1 MALKPYGRHSGHI
14 RCGKTPLQRQISFP
28 PPRPG
33 NAAPP
38 LSDKCCK
45 NANFKSKLQHN
56 VFKQEKQTN
65 FLCLPIPVRA
75 FPVSG
80 GQKFV
85 FSGGNIY
92 SFKQGIAENVG
103 GKCKAK
109 RLGKPGL
116 LKFLNQKRNTA
127 MKKSLIALTL
137 AALPVAATADVTL
150 YGAIKAGVQTYR
162 SVGHREG
169 KVVGVETG
177 SEISDFGSK
186 IGFKGQEDLGNG
198 LKAVWQLEQGASVAG
213 TNTGWGNKQSFIG
226 LKGGFG
232 TIRVGSLNSPLKNTG
247 ANVNAWESGKY
258 TGEFLEI
265 SKMAGREHRY
275 LSARYDS
282 PEFAGFSGSVQY
294 APKDN
299 SGSNG
304 ESYHVGL
311 NYRNGGFFAQYAG
324 LFQRYG
330 EGTRYAYYNIPS
342 LFVEKLQVHRLVGG
356 YDNNALYASVAAQ
369 QQDAKLYGTWRAN
382 SHNSQT
388 EVAATAAY
396 RFGNLTPRVSYAHGF
411 KGSVHSADYDNT
423 YDQVVVGAEYDFSKR
438 TSALVSAGWL
448 QEGKGAD
455 KVVSTASAV
464 VLRHKF

>member
-1 MALKPYGRHSGHI
+1 
-14 RCGKTPLQRQISFP
+14 
-28 PPRPG
+28 
-33 NAAPP
+33 
-38 LSDKCCK
+38 
-45 NANFKSKLQHN
+45 
-56 VFKQEKQTN
+56 
-65 FLCLPIPVRA
+65 
-75 FPVSG
+75 
-80 GQKFV
+80 
-85 FSGGNIY
+85 
-92 SFKQGIAENVG
+92 
-103 GKCKAK
+103 
-109 RLGKPGL
+109 
-116 LKFLNQKRNTA
+116 

-162 SVGHREG
+162 SVEHREG
-169 KVVGVETG
+169 KVIGVGTG

-198 LKAVWQLEQGASVAG
+198 LKAIWQLEQGASVAG
-213 TNTGWGNKQSFIG
+213 TNSGWGNKQSFIG

-232 TIRVGSLNSPLKNTG
+232 TIRAGSLNSPLKNTKN
-247 ANVNAWESGKY
+247 NVNAWESGKF
-258 TGEFLEI
+258 TGNVLEI
-265 SKMAGREHRY
+265 SGMAQREHRY
-275 LSARYDS
+275 LSVRYDS

-311 NYRNGGFFAQYAG
+311 NYRNNGFFAQYAG

-330 EGTRYAYYNIPS
+330 EGTKMEGYAYIPS

-369 QQDAKLYGTWRAN
+369 QQDAKLYEAMSGN

-388 EVAATAAY
+388 EVAATVAY
-396 RFGNLTPRVSYAHGF
+396 RFGNVTPRVSYAHGF
-411 KGSVHSADYDNT
+411 KGTVDDANHDNT

-438 TSALVSAGWL
+438 TSALVSASWL

-455 KVVSTASAV
+455 KIVSTASAV

>member
-1 MALKPYGRHSGHI
+1 
-14 RCGKTPLQRQISFP
+14 
-28 PPRPG
+28 
-33 NAAPP
+33 
-38 LSDKCCK
+38 
-45 NANFKSKLQHN
+45 
-56 VFKQEKQTN
+56 
-65 FLCLPIPVRA
+65 
-75 FPVSG
+75 
-80 GQKFV
+80 
-85 FSGGNIY
+85 
-92 SFKQGIAENVG
+92 
-103 GKCKAK
+103 
-109 RLGKPGL
+109 
-116 LKFLNQKRNTA
+116 

-162 SVGHREG
+162 SVEHREG
-169 KVVGVETG
+169 KVVVVGTG

-213 TNTGWGNKQSFIG
+213 TNTGWGNKQSFVG

-232 TIRVGSLNSPLKNTG
+232 TIRAGSLNSPLKNTG
-247 ANVNAWESGKY
+247 ANVNAWESGKF
-258 TGEFLEI
+258 TGNVLEI
-265 SKMAGREHRY
+265 SGMAKREHRY
-275 LSARYDS
+275 LSVRYDS

-311 NYRNGGFFAQYAG
+311 NYQNSGFFAQYAG

-330 EGTRYAYYNIPS
+330 EGTKKMES

-369 QQDAKLYGTWRAN
+369 QQDAKLYGAMSGN

-388 EVAATAAY
+388 EVAATVAY
-396 RFGNLTPRVSYAHGF
+396 HFGNVTPRVSYAHGF
-411 KGSVHSADYDNT
+411 KGTVDDANYDNT

-455 KVVSTASAV
+455 KIVSTASAV

>member
-1 MALKPYGRHSGHI
+1 
-14 RCGKTPLQRQISFP
+14 
-28 PPRPG
+28 
-33 NAAPP
+33 
-38 LSDKCCK
+38 
-45 NANFKSKLQHN
+45 
-56 VFKQEKQTN
+56 
-65 FLCLPIPVRA
+65 
-75 FPVSG
+75 
-80 GQKFV
+80 
-85 FSGGNIY
+85 
-92 SFKQGIAENVG
+92 
-103 GKCKAK
+103 
-109 RLGKPGL
+109 
-116 LKFLNQKRNTA
+116 

-162 SVGHREG
+162 SVEHREG
-169 KVVGVETG
+169 KVVGVGTG

-213 TNTGWGNKQSFIG
+213 TNTGWGNKQSFVG

-232 TIRVGSLNSPLKNTG
+232 TIRAGSLNSPLKNTG
-247 ANVNAWESGKY
+247 ANVNAWESGKF
-258 TGEFLEI
+258 TGNVLEI
-265 SKMAGREHRY
+265 SGMAKREHRY
-275 LSARYDS
+275 LSVRYDS
-282 PEFAGFSGSVQY
+282 PEFAGFSGSVQYAPKEY

-311 NYRNGGFFAQYAG
+311 NYQNSGFFAQYAG

-330 EGTRYAYYNIPS
+330 EGTKKMEGYYLYNIPS

-369 QQDAKLYGTWRAN
+369 QQQDAKLYGAMSGN

-388 EVAATAAY
+388 EVAATVAY
-396 RFGNLTPRVSYAHGF
+396 HFGNVTPRVSYAHGF
-411 KGSVHSADYDNT
+411 KGTVDDANHDNT

-455 KVVSTASAV
+455 KIVSTASAV

>member
-1 MALKPYGRHSGHI
+1 
-14 RCGKTPLQRQISFP
+14 
-28 PPRPG
+28 
-33 NAAPP
+33 
-38 LSDKCCK
+38 
-45 NANFKSKLQHN
+45 
-56 VFKQEKQTN
+56 
-65 FLCLPIPVRA
+65 
-75 FPVSG
+75 
-80 GQKFV
+80 
-85 FSGGNIY
+85 
-92 SFKQGIAENVG
+92 
-103 GKCKAK
+103 
-109 RLGKPGL
+109 
-116 LKFLNQKRNTA
+116 

-162 SVGHREG
+162 SVEHREG
-169 KVVGVETG
+169 KVVGVGTG

-213 TNTGWGNKQSFIG
+213 TNTGWGNKQSFVG

-232 TIRVGSLNSPLKNTG
+232 TIRAGSLNSPLKNTG
-247 ANVNAWESGKY
+247 ANVNAWESGNV
-258 TGEFLEI
+258 LEI
-265 SKMAGREHRY
+265 SGMAKREHRY
-275 LSARYDS
+275 LSVRYDS

-311 NYRNGGFFAQYAG
+311 NYQNSGFFAQYAG

-330 EGTRYAYYNIPS
+330 EGTKKMEGYYLYNIPS

-369 QQDAKLYGTWRAN
+369 QQDAKLYGTWCAN

-388 EVAATAAY
+388 EVAATVAY
-396 RFGNLTPRVSYAHGF
+396 RFGNVTPRVSYAHGF
-411 KGSVHSADYDNT
+411 KGTVDDANHDNT

-448 QEGKGAD
+448 QGGKGAD
-455 KVVSTASAV
+455 KIVSTASAV

>member
-1 MALKPYGRHSGHI
+1 
-14 RCGKTPLQRQISFP
+14 
-28 PPRPG
+28 
-33 NAAPP
+33 
-38 LSDKCCK
+38 
-45 NANFKSKLQHN
+45 
-56 VFKQEKQTN
+56 
-65 FLCLPIPVRA
+65 
-75 FPVSG
+75 
-80 GQKFV
+80 
-85 FSGGNIY
+85 
-92 SFKQGIAENVG
+92 
-103 GKCKAK
+103 
-109 RLGKPGL
+109 
-116 LKFLNQKRNTA
+116 

-162 SVGHREG
+162 SVEHREG
-169 KVVGVETG
+169 KVVSVGTG

-213 TNTGWGNKQSFIG
+213 ANSGWGNKQSFVG

-232 TIRVGSLNSPLKNTG
+232 TIRAGSLNSPLKNTKD
-247 ANVNAWESGKY
+247 NVNAWESGKF
-258 TGEFLEI
+258 TGNVLEI
-265 SKMAGREHRY
+265 SGMAQREHRY

-311 NYRNGGFFAQYAG
+311 NYQNSGFFAQYAG

-330 EGTRYAYYNIPS
+330 EGTKKMEGLYNIPS

-369 QQDAKLYGTWRAN
+369 QQDAKLYGTWSAN

-388 EVAATAAY
+388 EVAATVAY
-396 RFGNLTPRVSYAHGF
+396 RFGNVTPRVSYAHGF
-411 KGSVHSADYDNT
+411 KGTVNSADHDNT

-455 KVVSTASAV
+455 KIVSTASAV

>member
-1 MALKPYGRHSGHI
+1 
-14 RCGKTPLQRQISFP
+14 
-28 PPRPG
+28 
-33 NAAPP
+33 
-38 LSDKCCK
+38 
-45 NANFKSKLQHN
+45 
-56 VFKQEKQTN
+56 
-65 FLCLPIPVRA
+65 
-75 FPVSG
+75 
-80 GQKFV
+80 
-85 FSGGNIY
+85 
-92 SFKQGIAENVG
+92 
-103 GKCKAK
+103 
-109 RLGKPGL
+109 
-116 LKFLNQKRNTA
+116 

-162 SVGHREG
+162 SVEHREG

-198 LKAVWQLEQGASVAG
+198 LKAIWQLEQGASVAG
-213 TNTGWGNKQSFIG
+213 TNSGWGNKQSFIG

-232 TIRVGSLNSPLKNTG
+232 TIRAGSLNSPLKNTKN
-247 ANVNAWESGKY
+247 NVNAWESGKF
-258 TGEFLEI
+258 TGNVLEI
-265 SKMAGREHRY
+265 SGMAQREHRY
-275 LSARYDS
+275 LSVRYDS

-299 SGSNG
+299 SWSNG

-311 NYRNGGFFAQYAG
+311 NYRNNGFFAQYAG

-330 EGTRYAYYNIPS
+330 EGTKMEGYANNIPG

-369 QQDAKLYGTWRAN
+369 QQDAKLYGAMSGN

-388 EVAATAAY
+388 EVAATVAY
-396 RFGNLTPRVSYAHGF
+396 RFGNVTPRVSYAHGF
-411 KGSVHSADYDNT
+411 KGTVDDANHDNT

-455 KVVSTASAV
+455 KIVSTASAV

>member
-1 MALKPYGRHSGHI
+1 
-14 RCGKTPLQRQISFP
+14 
-28 PPRPG
+28 
-33 NAAPP
+33 
-38 LSDKCCK
+38 
-45 NANFKSKLQHN
+45 
-56 VFKQEKQTN
+56 
-65 FLCLPIPVRA
+65 
-75 FPVSG
+75 
-80 GQKFV
+80 
-85 FSGGNIY
+85 
-92 SFKQGIAENVG
+92 
-103 GKCKAK
+103 
-109 RLGKPGL
+109 
-116 LKFLNQKRNTA
+116 

-162 SVGHREG
+162 FVGHREG

-198 LKAVWQLEQGASVAG
+198 LKAIWQLEQGASVAG
-213 TNTGWGNKQSFIG
+213 TNSGWGNKQSFIG

-232 TIRVGSLNSPLKNTG
+232 TIRAGSLNSPLKNTKN
-247 ANVNAWESGKY
+247 NVNAWESGKF
-258 TGEFLEI
+258 TGNVLEI
-265 SKMAGREHRY
+265 SGMAKREHRY
-275 LSARYDS
+275 LSVRYDS

-311 NYRNGGFFAQYAG
+311 NYRNNGFFAQYAG

-330 EGTRYAYYNIPS
+330 EGTKMEGYAYAYTYNIPS

-369 QQDAKLYGTWRAN
+369 QQDAKLYGAMSGN

-388 EVAATAAY
+388 EVAATVAY
-396 RFGNLTPRVSYAHGF
+396 RFGNVTPRVSYAHGF
-411 KGSVHSADYDNT
+411 KGTVDDANHDNT

-438 TSALVSAGWL
+438 TSALVSASWL

-455 KVVSTASAV
+455 KIVSTASAV

>member
-1 MALKPYGRHSGHI
+1 
-14 RCGKTPLQRQISFP
+14 
-28 PPRPG
+28 
-33 NAAPP
+33 
-38 LSDKCCK
+38 
-45 NANFKSKLQHN
+45 
-56 VFKQEKQTN
+56 
-65 FLCLPIPVRA
+65 
-75 FPVSG
+75 
-80 GQKFV
+80 
-85 FSGGNIY
+85 
-92 SFKQGIAENVG
+92 
-103 GKCKAK
+103 
-109 RLGKPGL
+109 
-116 LKFLNQKRNTA
+116 

-162 SVGHREG
+162 SVEHQEG
-169 KVVGVETG
+169 KVVGVGTG

-213 TNTGWGNKQSFIG
+213 TNTGWGNKQSFVG

-232 TIRVGSLNSPLKNTG
+232 TIRAGSLNSPLKNTKN
-247 ANVNAWESGKY
+247 NVNAWESGKF
-258 TGEFLEI
+258 TGNVLEI
-265 SKMAGREHRY
+265 SGMAQREHRY
-275 LSARYDS
+275 LSVRYDS

-311 NYRNGGFFAQYAG
+311 NYRNNGFFAQYAG

-330 EGTRYAYYNIPS
+330 EGTKMEGYAYNIPS
-342 LFVEKLQVHRLVGG
+342 LFVEKLQVYRLVGG

-369 QQDAKLYGTWRAN
+369 QQDAKLYGAMSGN

-388 EVAATAAY
+388 EVAATVAY
-396 RFGNLTPRVSYAHGF
+396 RFGNVTPRVSYAHGF
-411 KGSVHSADYDNT
+411 KGTVDDANHDNT

-455 KVVSTASAV
+455 KIVSTASAV

>member
-1 MALKPYGRHSGHI
+1 
-14 RCGKTPLQRQISFP
+14 
-28 PPRPG
+28 
-33 NAAPP
+33 
-38 LSDKCCK
+38 
-45 NANFKSKLQHN
+45 
-56 VFKQEKQTN
+56 
-65 FLCLPIPVRA
+65 
-75 FPVSG
+75 
-80 GQKFV
+80 
-85 FSGGNIY
+85 
-92 SFKQGIAENVG
+92 
-103 GKCKAK
+103 
-109 RLGKPGL
+109 
-116 LKFLNQKRNTA
+116 

-162 SVGHREG
+162 SVEHREG
-169 KVVGVETG
+169 KVIGVETG

-198 LKAVWQLEQGASVAG
+198 LKAIWQLEQGASVAG
-213 TNTGWGNKQSFIG
+213 TNSGWGNKQSFIG

-232 TIRVGSLNSPLKNTG
+232 TIRAGSLNSPLKNTKN
-247 ANVNAWESGKY
+247 NVNAWESGKF
-258 TGEFLEI
+258 TGNVLEI
-265 SKMAGREHRY
+265 SGMAQREHRY
-275 LSARYDS
+275 LSVRYDS

-311 NYRNGGFFAQYAG
+311 NYRNNGFFAQYAG

-330 EGTRYAYYNIPS
+330 EGTKMERYTYSIPG

-369 QQDAKLYGTWRAN
+369 QQDAKLYGAMSGN

-388 EVAATAAY
+388 EVAATVAY
-396 RFGNLTPRVSYAHGF
+396 RFGNVTPRVSYAHGF
-411 KGSVHSADYDNT
+411 KGTVDDADHDNT

-455 KVVSTASAV
+455 KIVSTASAV

>member
-1 MALKPYGRHSGHI
+1 
-14 RCGKTPLQRQISFP
+14 
-28 PPRPG
+28 
-33 NAAPP
+33 
-38 LSDKCCK
+38 
-45 NANFKSKLQHN
+45 
-56 VFKQEKQTN
+56 
-65 FLCLPIPVRA
+65 
-75 FPVSG
+75 
-80 GQKFV
+80 
-85 FSGGNIY
+85 
-92 SFKQGIAENVG
+92 
-103 GKCKAK
+103 
-109 RLGKPGL
+109 
-116 LKFLNQKRNTA
+116 

-162 SVGHREG
+162 SVKHREG
-169 KVVGVETG
+169 KVVGVGTG

-213 TNTGWGNKQSFIG
+213 TNTGWGNKQSFVG

-232 TIRVGSLNSPLKNTG
+232 TIRAGSLNSPLKNTNG
-247 ANVNAWESGKY
+247 NVNAWESGKF
-258 TGEFLEI
+258 TGNVLEI
-265 SKMAGREHRY
+265 SGMAQREHRY

-311 NYRNGGFFAQYAG
+311 NYRNNGFFAQYAG

-330 EGTRYAYYNIPS
+330 EGTRYAYNYNIPS

-369 QQDAKLYGTWRAN
+369 QQDAKLYGTYRAN

-388 EVAATAAY
+388 EVAATVAY
-396 RFGNLTPRVSYAHGF
+396 RFGNVTPRVSYAHGF
-411 KGSVHSADYDNT
+411 KGTVDDANHDNT

-455 KVVSTASAV
+455 KIVSTASAV

>member
-1 MALKPYGRHSGHI
+1 
-14 RCGKTPLQRQISFP
+14 
-28 PPRPG
+28 
-33 NAAPP
+33 
-38 LSDKCCK
+38 
-45 NANFKSKLQHN
+45 
-56 VFKQEKQTN
+56 
-65 FLCLPIPVRA
+65 
-75 FPVSG
+75 
-80 GQKFV
+80 
-85 FSGGNIY
+85 
-92 SFKQGIAENVG
+92 
-103 GKCKAK
+103 
-109 RLGKPGL
+109 
-116 LKFLNQKRNTA
+116 

-162 SVGHREG
+162 SVEHREG
-169 KVVGVETG
+169 KVIGVGTG

-198 LKAVWQLEQGASVAG
+198 LKAIWQLEQGASVAG
-213 TNTGWGNKQSFIG
+213 TNSGWGNKQSFIG

-232 TIRVGSLNSPLKNTG
+232 TIRAGSLNSPLKNTKN
-247 ANVNAWESGKY
+247 NVNAWESGKF
-258 TGEFLEI
+258 TGNVLEI
-265 SKMAGREHRY
+265 SGMAQREHRY
-275 LSARYDS
+275 LSVRYDS

-311 NYRNGGFFAQYAG
+311 NYRNNGFFAQYAG

-330 EGTRYAYYNIPS
+330 EGTKMEGYAIPS

-369 QQDAKLYGTWRAN
+369 QQDAKLYGAMSGN

-388 EVAATAAY
+388 EVAATVAY
-396 RFGNLTPRVSYAHGF
+396 RFGNVTPRVSYAHGF
-411 KGSVHSADYDNT
+411 KGTVDDANHDNT

-438 TSALVSAGWL
+438 TSALVSASWL

-455 KVVSTASAV
+455 KIVSTASAV

>member
-1 MALKPYGRHSGHI
+1 
-14 RCGKTPLQRQISFP
+14 
-28 PPRPG
+28 
-33 NAAPP
+33 
-38 LSDKCCK
+38 
-45 NANFKSKLQHN
+45 
-56 VFKQEKQTN
+56 
-65 FLCLPIPVRA
+65 
-75 FPVSG
+75 
-80 GQKFV
+80 
-85 FSGGNIY
+85 
-92 SFKQGIAENVG
+92 
-103 GKCKAK
+103 
-109 RLGKPGL
+109 
-116 LKFLNQKRNTA
+116 

-162 SVGHREG
+162 SVEHREG
-169 KVVGVETG
+169 KVISMGTG

-198 LKAVWQLEQGASVAG
+198 LKAIWQLEQGASVAG
-213 TNTGWGNKQSFIG
+213 TNSGWGNKQSFIG

-232 TIRVGSLNSPLKNTG
+232 TIRAGSLNSPLKNTKN
-247 ANVNAWESGKY
+247 NVNAWESGKF
-258 TGEFLEI
+258 TGNLLEI
-265 SKMAGREHRY
+265 SGMAQREHRY
-275 LSARYDS
+275 LSVRYDS

-311 NYRNGGFFAQYAG
+311 NYRNNGFFAQYAG

-330 EGTRYAYYNIPS
+330 EGTKMEGYTYNIPS

-369 QQDAKLYGTWRAN
+369 QQDAKLYGAMSGN

-388 EVAATAAY
+388 EVAATVAY
-396 RFGNLTPRVSYAHGF
+396 RFGNVTPRVSYAHGF
-411 KGSVHSADYDNT
+411 KGTVDDANHDNT

-455 KVVSTASAV
+455 KIVSTASAV

>member
-1 MALKPYGRHSGHI
+1 
-14 RCGKTPLQRQISFP
+14 
-28 PPRPG
+28 
-33 NAAPP
+33 
-38 LSDKCCK
+38 
-45 NANFKSKLQHN
+45 
-56 VFKQEKQTN
+56 
-65 FLCLPIPVRA
+65 
-75 FPVSG
+75 
-80 GQKFV
+80 
-85 FSGGNIY
+85 
-92 SFKQGIAENVG
+92 
-103 GKCKAK
+103 
-109 RLGKPGL
+109 
-116 LKFLNQKRNTA
+116 

-162 SVGHREG
+162 SVAHREG
-169 KVVGVETG
+169 KVVGVKTG

-198 LKAVWQLEQGASVAG
+198 LKAIWQLEQGASVAG
-213 TNTGWGNKQSFIG
+213 TNSGWGNKQSFIG

-232 TIRVGSLNSPLKNTG
+232 TIRAGSLNSPLKNTG
-247 ANVNAWESGKY
+247 SKVNAWESGKH
-258 TGEFLEI
+258 TGELLEI
-265 SKMAGREHRY
+265 SKMAEREHRY

-299 SGSNG
+299 SGSDG

-311 NYRNGGFFAQYAG
+311 NYRNNGFFAQYAG

-330 EGTRYAYYNIPS
+330 EGTKKMEGYSYNIPS

-369 QQDAKLYGTWRAN
+369 QQDAKLYQNQLVRDN

-388 EVAATAAY
+388 EVAATVAY
-396 RFGNLTPRVSYAHGF
+396 RFGNVTPRVSYAHGF
-411 KGSVHSADYDNT
+411 KGTVDSADYDNT

-455 KVVSTASAV
+455 KIVSTASAV

>member
-1 MALKPYGRHSGHI
+1 
-14 RCGKTPLQRQISFP
+14 
-28 PPRPG
+28 
-33 NAAPP
+33 
-38 LSDKCCK
+38 
-45 NANFKSKLQHN
+45 
-56 VFKQEKQTN
+56 
-65 FLCLPIPVRA
+65 
-75 FPVSG
+75 
-80 GQKFV
+80 
-85 FSGGNIY
+85 
-92 SFKQGIAENVG
+92 
-103 GKCKAK
+103 
-109 RLGKPGL
+109 
-116 LKFLNQKRNTA
+116 

-150 YGAIKAGVQTYR
+150 YGVIKAGVQTYR
-162 SVGHREG
+162 SVEHREG
-169 KVVGVETG
+169 KVVGVGTG

-213 TNTGWGNKQSFIG
+213 ANSGWGNKQSFVG

-232 TIRVGSLNSPLKNTG
+232 TIRAGSLNSPLKNTG
-247 ANVNAWESGKY
+247 SKVNAWESGKF
-258 TGEFLEI
+258 TGSLLKI
-265 SKMAGREHRY
+265 SGMAEREHRY

-311 NYRNGGFFAQYAG
+311 NYQNSGFFAQYAG

-330 EGTRYAYYNIPS
+330 EGTKNGQTYSMPS

-369 QQDAKLYGTWRAN
+369 QQDAKLYGTWSAN

-388 EVAATAAY
+388 EVAATVAY
-396 RFGNLTPRVSYAHGF
+396 RFGNVTPRVSYAHGF
-411 KGSVHSADYDNT
+411 KGTVDDANHDNT

-455 KVVSTASAV
+455 KIVSTASAV

>member
-1 MALKPYGRHSGHI
+1 M
-14 RCGKTPLQRQISFP
+14 LQ
-28 PPRPG
+28 
-33 NAAPP
+33 N
-38 LSDKCCK
+38 KK
-45 NANFKSKLQHN
+45 
-56 VFKQEKQTN
+56 
-65 FLCLPIPVRA
+65 IPVISLSVLQNAHRI
-75 FPVSG
+75 PHKNR
-80 GQKFV
+80 QKFV
-85 FSGGNIY
+85 FSDRNIY
-92 SFKQGIAENVG
+92 SFRHVIAEPLG

-150 YGAIKAGVQTYR
+150 YGTIKAGVQTYR
-162 SVGHREG
+162 SVEHTKG
-169 KVVGVETG
+169 KVSKVETG
-177 SEISDFGSK
+177 SEIADFGSK

-213 TNTGWGNKQSFIG
+213 TNTGWGNKQSFVG

-232 TIRVGSLNSPLKNTG
+232 TIRAGSLNSPLKNTKN
-247 ANVNAWESGKY
+247 NVNAWESGKF
-258 TGEFLEI
+258 TGNVLEI
-265 SKMAGREHRY
+265 SGMAQREHRY

-311 NYRNGGFFAQYAG
+311 NYQNSGFFAQYAG

-330 EGTRYAYYNIPS
+330 EGTKKMEGYYLYNIPS

-369 QQDAKLYGTWRAN
+369 QQDAKLYGTWSAN

-388 EVAATAAY
+388 EVAATVAY
-396 RFGNLTPRVSYAHGF
+396 RFGNVTPRVSYAHGF
-411 KGSVHSADYDNT
+411 KGTVNSADHDNT

-455 KVVSTASAV
+455 KIVSTASAV

>member
-1 MALKPYGRHSGHI
+1 
-14 RCGKTPLQRQISFP
+14 
-28 PPRPG
+28 
-33 NAAPP
+33 
-38 LSDKCCK
+38 
-45 NANFKSKLQHN
+45 
-56 VFKQEKQTN
+56 
-65 FLCLPIPVRA
+65 
-75 FPVSG
+75 
-80 GQKFV
+80 
-85 FSGGNIY
+85 
-92 SFKQGIAENVG
+92 
-103 GKCKAK
+103 
-109 RLGKPGL
+109 
-116 LKFLNQKRNTA
+116 

-162 SVGHREG
+162 SVEHREG
-169 KVVGVETG
+169 KVIGVGTG

-198 LKAVWQLEQGASVAG
+198 LKAIWQLEQGASVAG
-213 TNTGWGNKQSFIG
+213 TNSGWGNKQSFIG

-232 TIRVGSLNSPLKNTG
+232 TIRAGSLNSPLKNTKN
-247 ANVNAWESGKY
+247 NVNAWESGKF
-258 TGEFLEI
+258 TGNVLEI
-265 SKMAGREHRY
+265 SGMAQREHRY
-275 LSARYDS
+275 LSVRYDS

-311 NYRNGGFFAQYAG
+311 NYRNNGFFAQYAG

-330 EGTRYAYYNIPS
+330 EGTKMEGYAYNILS

-369 QQDAKLYGTWRAN
+369 QQDAKLYGAMSGN

-388 EVAATAAY
+388 EVAATVAY
-396 RFGNLTPRVSYAHGF
+396 RFGNVTPRVSYAHGF
-411 KGSVHSADYDNT
+411 KGTVDDANHDNT

-455 KVVSTASAV
+455 KIVSTASAV

>member
-1 MALKPYGRHSGHI
+1 
-14 RCGKTPLQRQISFP
+14 
-28 PPRPG
+28 
-33 NAAPP
+33 
-38 LSDKCCK
+38 
-45 NANFKSKLQHN
+45 
-56 VFKQEKQTN
+56 
-65 FLCLPIPVRA
+65 
-75 FPVSG
+75 
-80 GQKFV
+80 
-85 FSGGNIY
+85 
-92 SFKQGIAENVG
+92 
-103 GKCKAK
+103 
-109 RLGKPGL
+109 
-116 LKFLNQKRNTA
+116 

-162 SVGHREG
+162 SVEHREG
-169 KVVGVETG
+169 KVIGVETG

-198 LKAVWQLEQGASVAG
+198 LKAIWQLEQGASVAG
-213 TNTGWGNKQSFIG
+213 TNSGWGNKQSFIG

-232 TIRVGSLNSPLKNTG
+232 TIRAGSLNSPLKNTKN
-247 ANVNAWESGKY
+247 NVNAWESGKF
-258 TGEFLEI
+258 TGNVLEI
-265 SKMAGREHRY
+265 SGMAQREHRY
-275 LSARYDS
+275 LSVRYDS

-311 NYRNGGFFAQYAG
+311 NYRNNGFFAQYAG

-330 EGTRYAYYNIPS
+330 EGTKMEEYAYTYNIPS

-369 QQDAKLYGTWRAN
+369 QQDAKLYGAMSGN

-388 EVAATAAY
+388 EVAATVAY
-396 RFGNLTPRVSYAHGF
+396 RFGNVTPRVSYAHGF
-411 KGSVHSADYDNT
+411 KGTVDDANHDNT

-455 KVVSTASAV
+455 KIVSTASAV

>member
-1 MALKPYGRHSGHI
+1 
-14 RCGKTPLQRQISFP
+14 
-28 PPRPG
+28 
-33 NAAPP
+33 
-38 LSDKCCK
+38 
-45 NANFKSKLQHN
+45 
-56 VFKQEKQTN
+56 
-65 FLCLPIPVRA
+65 
-75 FPVSG
+75 
-80 GQKFV
+80 
-85 FSGGNIY
+85 
-92 SFKQGIAENVG
+92 
-103 GKCKAK
+103 
-109 RLGKPGL
+109 
-116 LKFLNQKRNTA
+116 

-162 SVGHREG
+162 SVEHREG
-169 KVVGVETG
+169 KVVAVGTG

-213 TNTGWGNKQSFIG
+213 TNSGWGNKQSFIG

-232 TIRVGSLNSPLKNTG
+232 TIRAGSLNSPLKNTG
-247 ANVNAWESGKY
+247 SKVNAWESGKF
-258 TGEFLEI
+258 TGNVLEI
-265 SKMAGREHRY
+265 SGMAEREHRY

-311 NYRNGGFFAQYAG
+311 NYQNSGFFAQYAG

-330 EGTRYAYYNIPS
+330 EGTKKMEGYYLYNIYNIPS

-369 QQDAKLYGTWRAN
+369 QQDAKLYGAMSGN

-388 EVAATAAY
+388 EVAATVAY
-396 RFGNLTPRVSYAHGF
+396 HFGNVTPRVSYAHGF
-411 KGSVHSADYDNT
+411 KGTVDDANHDNT

-455 KVVSTASAV
+455 KIVSTASAV

>member
-1 MALKPYGRHSGHI
+1 
-14 RCGKTPLQRQISFP
+14 
-28 PPRPG
+28 
-33 NAAPP
+33 
-38 LSDKCCK
+38 
-45 NANFKSKLQHN
+45 
-56 VFKQEKQTN
+56 
-65 FLCLPIPVRA
+65 
-75 FPVSG
+75 
-80 GQKFV
+80 
-85 FSGGNIY
+85 
-92 SFKQGIAENVG
+92 
-103 GKCKAK
+103 
-109 RLGKPGL
+109 
-116 LKFLNQKRNTA
+116 

-162 SVGHREG
+162 SVEHREG
-169 KVVGVETG
+169 KVVGVGTG

-213 TNTGWGNKQSFIG
+213 ANSGWGNKQSFVG

-232 TIRVGSLNSPLKNTG
+232 TIRAGSLNSPLKNTKD
-247 ANVNAWESGKY
+247 NVNAWESGKF
-258 TGEFLEI
+258 TGNVLEI
-265 SKMAGREHRY
+265 SGMAQREHRY

-311 NYRNGGFFAQYAG
+311 NYQNSGFFAQYAG

-330 EGTRYAYYNIPS
+330 EGTKKMEELYNIPS

-369 QQDAKLYGTWRAN
+369 QQDAKLYGTWSAN

-388 EVAATAAY
+388 EVAATVAY
-396 RFGNLTPRVSYAHGF
+396 RFGNVTPRVSYAHGF
-411 KGSVHSADYDNT
+411 KGTVNSADHDNT

-455 KVVSTASAV
+455 KIVSTASTV

>member
-1 MALKPYGRHSGHI
+1 
-14 RCGKTPLQRQISFP
+14 
-28 PPRPG
+28 
-33 NAAPP
+33 
-38 LSDKCCK
+38 
-45 NANFKSKLQHN
+45 
-56 VFKQEKQTN
+56 
-65 FLCLPIPVRA
+65 
-75 FPVSG
+75 
-80 GQKFV
+80 
-85 FSGGNIY
+85 
-92 SFKQGIAENVG
+92 
-103 GKCKAK
+103 
-109 RLGKPGL
+109 
-116 LKFLNQKRNTA
+116 

-162 SVGHREG
+162 SVEHREG
-169 KVVGVETG
+169 KVVGVGTG

-198 LKAVWQLEQGASVAG
+198 LKAIWQLEQGASVAG
-213 TNTGWGNKQSFIG
+213 TNSGWGNKQSFIG

-232 TIRVGSLNSPLKNTG
+232 TIRAGSLNSPLKNTKN
-247 ANVNAWESGKY
+247 NVNAWESGKF
-258 TGEFLEI
+258 TGNVLEI
-265 SKMAGREHRY
+265 SGMAQREHRY
-275 LSARYDS
+275 LSVRYDS

-311 NYRNGGFFAQYAG
+311 NYRNNGFFAQYAG

-330 EGTRYAYYNIPS
+330 EGTKMEEYAYNIPS
-342 LFVEKLQVHRLVGG
+342 LLVEKLQVHRLVGG

-369 QQDAKLYGTWRAN
+369 QQDAKLYGAMSGN

-388 EVAATAAY
+388 EVAATVAY
-396 RFGNLTPRVSYAHGF
+396 RFGNVTPRVSYAHGF
-411 KGSVHSADYDNT
+411 KGTVDDANHDNT

-438 TSALVSAGWL
+438 TSALVSASWL

-455 KVVSTASAV
+455 KIVSTASAV

>member
-1 MALKPYGRHSGHI
+1 
-14 RCGKTPLQRQISFP
+14 
-28 PPRPG
+28 
-33 NAAPP
+33 
-38 LSDKCCK
+38 
-45 NANFKSKLQHN
+45 
-56 VFKQEKQTN
+56 
-65 FLCLPIPVRA
+65 
-75 FPVSG
+75 
-80 GQKFV
+80 
-85 FSGGNIY
+85 
-92 SFKQGIAENVG
+92 
-103 GKCKAK
+103 
-109 RLGKPGL
+109 
-116 LKFLNQKRNTA
+116 

-162 SVGHREG
+162 SVEHREG
-169 KVVGVETG
+169 KVVGVGTG

-213 TNTGWGNKQSFIG
+213 ANSGWGNKQSFVG

-232 TIRVGSLNSPLKNTG
+232 TIRAGSLNSPLKNTKD
-247 ANVNAWESGKY
+247 NVNAWESGKF
-258 TGEFLEI
+258 TGNVLEI
-265 SKMAGREHRY
+265 SGMAQREHRY

-311 NYRNGGFFAQYAG
+311 NYQNSGFFAQYAG
-324 LFQRYG
+324 LFQRYD
-330 EGTRYAYYNIPS
+330 EGTKKMERYLYNIPS

-369 QQDAKLYGTWRAN
+369 QQDAKLYGTWSAN

-388 EVAATAAY
+388 EVAATVAY
-396 RFGNLTPRVSYAHGF
+396 RFGNVTPRVSYAHGF
-411 KGSVHSADYDNT
+411 KGTVNSADHDNT

-455 KVVSTASAV
+455 KIVSTASAV

>member
-1 MALKPYGRHSGHI
+1 M
-14 RCGKTPLQRQISFP
+14 LQ
-28 PPRPG
+28 
-33 NAAPP
+33 N
-38 LSDKCCK
+38 KK
-45 NANFKSKLQHN
+45 
-56 VFKQEKQTN
+56 
-65 FLCLPIPVRA
+65 IPVISLSVLQNAHRI
-75 FPVSG
+75 PHKNR
-80 GQKFV
+80 QKFV
-85 FSGGNIY
+85 FSDRNIY
-92 SFKQGIAENVG
+92 SFRHVIAEPLG

-162 SVGHREG
+162 SVEHREG
-169 KVVGVETG
+169 KVVGVGTG

-213 TNTGWGNKQSFIG
+213 TNTGWGNKQSFVG

-232 TIRVGSLNSPLKNTG
+232 IIRAGSLNSPLKNTD
-247 ANVNAWESGKY
+247 ANVNAWESGKF
-258 TGEFLEI
+258 TGNVLKI
-265 SKMAGREHRY
+265 SGMAQREHRY

-311 NYRNGGFFAQYAG
+311 NYRNNGFFAQYAG

-330 EGTRYAYYNIPS
+330 EGTKMEEYAYNIPS

-369 QQDAKLYGTWRAN
+369 QQDAKLYGAMSGN

-388 EVAATAAY
+388 EVAATVAY
-396 RFGNLTPRVSYAHGF
+396 RFGNVTPRVSYAHGF
-411 KGSVHSADYDNT
+411 KGTVDSADHDNT

-438 TSALVSAGWL
+438 TSALVSVGWL

-455 KVVSTASAV
+455 KIVSTASAV